1 MTISRAQTPVARR
14 AVLAGLAATS
24 VAASPLNAASF
35 QTRTLA
41 ATATIPGDENYL
53 SVRGLSYVADPK
65 GTALTTADG
74 RTWSPSGAITPLHFG
89 EKSKD
94 DTAIIQAA
102 MDYAGVMATQNK
114 WDDTLKGPFQT
125 QATVSGLNVLYHV
138 SRPIVL
144 NGRNRNMTIQDF
156 SIKAIGGK
164 WATDGG
170 TGKVGNQHYRPA
182 RSEFIFQGKGRA
194 TYVQFENL
202 KLNCNDLCGGI
213 QAGAHCR
220 VVNCL
225 IKKCAGIGV
234 LASAGD
240 VWVDRCLI
248 KQYDQNDPEYYDPA
262 KYTGIG
268 VMCDDTDL
276 RVTHCVLSWL
286 AECARIE
293 GTNCTLAHCH
303 IFNGCKGYL
312 GSYARRK
319 DAPETRG
326 DKVNAA
332 LSAYF
337 NKTIDDSVDLPPR
350 AYHAGIVV
358 TGPASQDNSFDSL
371 YFDNCHMEIYAHGV
385 HFNEPKFGS
394 KPNSTLW
401 AAPVN
406 YWFAIYPQKDGDIPQ
421 FVLDE
426 VMVFVESRP
435 KQMVAFKKHP
445 KTGDDWALGYQALS
459 DTSYNYGTSDWGDR
473 FRMDVPMVHL
483 VNQPATGLKP
493 AVTFVS
499 PQAGSMIGF
508 SDTGGSRALSFGGE
522 VDGLAPW
529 QAGAKFGLG
538 QRCYVGENVY
548 EQISRGKKKTGKK
561 APGHQQGFA
570 SDGKVDWFYVG
581 ARDLVPVL
589 FGGHNDQARISA
601 PNGQLVVGALDAP
614 VFRGTD
620 GHAVAIRTGDS
631 GVAGAPSANADDLT
645 IETSGDGGVSIA
657 IPSGASARIAVSTPS
672 DPKRF
677 EIEFDDAAGK
687 INFLIGGIVVQS
699 MGG

>member
-1 MTISRAQTPVARR
+1 MTVSRAQTPVARR
-14 AVLAGLAATS
+14 AVLTGLAITS
-24 VAASPLNAASF
+24 VAASQLNAASF
-35 QTRTLA
+35 QTREL
-41 ATATIPGDENYL
+41 ATATTVGGDENYL
-53 SVRGLSYVADPK
+53 SVRGLSYIADPE

-74 RTWSPSGAITPLHFG
+74 RNWSPDGMITPLHFG
-89 EKSKD
+89 EKSGD

-102 MDYAGVMATQNK
+102 VDYAGVLATRNK
-114 WDDTLKGPFQT
+114 WDHTLKGPFQM
-125 QATVSGLNVLYHV
+125 QVTVSGLNALYHV

-144 NGRNRNMTIQDF
+144 TGKNRSAIIRDF
-156 SIKAIGGK
+156 SVT
-164 WATDGG
+164 ATKGDWPESAG
-170 TGKVGNQHYRPA
+170 TGKVGNQKYRPA
-182 RSEFIFQGKGRA
+182 RSGFIFQGKGRA
-194 TYVQFENL
+194 TYVQYENL

-220 VVNCL
+220 VANCL

-240 VWVDRCLI
+240 VWIDRCII
-248 KQYDQNDPEYYDPA
+248 KQYDQNDAEYYDPA

-268 VMCDDTDL
+268 VMCEDSDL

-293 GTNCTLAHCH
+293 GTNCTFAHCH
-303 IFNGCKGYL
+303 IFNGCRGYL
-312 GSYARRK
+312 GTYARRK
-319 DAPETRG
+319 DDPEIRG

-332 LSAYF
+332 LSDYF
-337 NKTIDDSVDLPPR
+337 GRTIDDSVDLPPR

-401 AAPVN
+401 NAPVN
-406 YWFAIYPQKDGDIPQ
+406 YWFAVYPQKAGDSPQ

-426 VMVFVESRP
+426 VMLFVESRP

-445 KTGDDWALGYQALS
+445 QTGDDWALDYQAFS

-473 FRMDVPMVHL
+473 LRMDVPLVHL
-483 VNQPATGLKP
+483 VNQRTSDIKP

-508 SDTGGSRALSFGGE
+508 SDTGGTRTVSFGGE
-522 VDGLAPW
+522 VENLAPW
-529 QAGAKFGLG
+529 QAGMKFRLG
-538 QRCYVGENVY
+538 QRCYAGENVY
-548 EQISRGKKKTGKK
+548 EKISRGKKKTGKK
-561 APGHQQGFA
+561 VPEHQQGFL
-570 SDGKVDWFYVG
+570 SDGKADWFYVG
-581 ARDLVPVL
+581 RLDLVPVL

-620 GHAVAIRTGDS
+620 SHAVAIRTGDS
-631 GVAGAPSANADDLT
+631 GVAGAPPENADDLT
-645 IETSGDGGVSIA
+645 VETSGDGGVSIA
-657 IPSGASARIAVSTPS
+657 IPNGASARISISTPS

-687 INFLIGGIVVQS
+687 INFLVGGVVVQS